1 MSSPTEPRLVRRNPQ
16 RRPDDAD
23 VKRTYEHLLR
33 TATKDEHRA
42 ALRLLPRFS
51 HLSMREAYI
60 AAMEKVARRHSERC

>member
-16 RRPDDAD
+16 RRADEAD
-23 VKRTYEHLLR
+23 VKRTYEHLLA

-51 HLSMREAYI
+51 HLSTWEAYI
-60 AAMEKVARRHSERC
+60 AAMEKVRTLP

>member
-42 ALRLLPRFS
+42 ALKLLPRFR
-51 HLSMREAYI
+51 HLSIRQGYI
-60 AAMEKVARRHSERC
+60 AAIERVRTPP